1 MSRRKAGRTPR
12 RVDPAP
18 VANSDSETEMRD
30 LVMDVNPESN
40 PWPLQAPG
48 LRPSSSKEV
57 PAPRRFEG
65 EPRYS
70 PDRVPAGGPL
80 HALGSRNQCVSWTP
94 VKPNPHGK
102 RPRYRAPLLS
112 PPFILGGGGGLLH
125 RAPLHASCLLPP
137 AMFSGTGPGPF

>member
-30 LVMDVNPESN
+30 LVIDVNPESN
-40 PWPLQAPG
+40 PWLLQAPG

-57 PAPRRFEG
+57 PAPGRLEG

-70 PDRVPAGGPL
+70 PDRVRAGGPL
-80 HALGSRNQCVSWTP
+80 HALVSRNQCVSWSP
-94 VKPNPHGK
+94 VKPNPRGE
-102 RPRYRAPLLS
+102 RPLYRAPLLS
-112 PPFILGGGGGLLH
+112 SPFTLEGGWAPPPGS
-125 RAPLHASCLLPP
+125 APRLLPP
-137 AMFSGTGPGPF
+137 APAIFSGPGPGPF